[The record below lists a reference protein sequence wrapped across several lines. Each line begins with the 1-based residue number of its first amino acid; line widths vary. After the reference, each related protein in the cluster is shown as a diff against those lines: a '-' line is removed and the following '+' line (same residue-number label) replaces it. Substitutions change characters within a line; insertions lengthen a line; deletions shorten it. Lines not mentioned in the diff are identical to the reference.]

1 MSFRITPSSLQMRD
15 ATTITPTEDR
25 NSCWCSSQYMGE
37 ETAQLKVMVK
47 CRHLEYHMSNPI
59 RTTVKK
65 YRTQVL
71 AHGQDIF
78 KSAINCEFLRGMD
91 DYGNG

>member
-1 MSFRITPSSLQMRD
+1 LKQLLVFF
-15 ATTITPTEDR
+15 TIYGWGKQHNWRQWSNPDIWNTNMT
-25 NSCWCSSQYMGE
+25 
-37 ETAQLKVMVK
+37 
-47 CRHLEYHMSNPI
+47 NPI
-59 RTTVKK
+59 RTTVQK

-78 KSAINCEFLRGMD
+78 ESAINCEFLRGMD

>member
-1 MSFRITPSSLQMRD
+1 MT
-15 ATTITPTEDR
+15 
-25 NSCWCSSQYMGE
+25 
-37 ETAQLKVMVK
+37 
-47 CRHLEYHMSNPI
+47 NPI
-59 RTTVKK
+59 RTTVQK

-78 KSAINCEFLRGMD
+78 ESAINCEFLIGMD